1 MSLVARELLVV
12 HPVYPFSWIFM
23 TSALVHLNGSPG
35 STLAFDLES
44 AGIHVI
50 CVTVE
55 RQHFVR
61 DVVQHAPD
69 LVVVEDALP
78 DDSLFKATQSIAEI
92 SPRPVV
98 VFTNDSDAE
107 HIVRAVQSGIH
118 AYVVNSYA
126 PQRLRYLA
134 QMALARFRHEQAL
147 RNELRD
153 VTSRFEER
161 KMVDRAKGILMRA
174 RQVSDDDA
182 FQILRT
188 ASMHSHQRLGQV
200 SQQIIQSA
208 RFAESVNRAGQLRML
223 SQQIIKL
230 VLLQLA
236 GIDAPAQQQR
246 LKEATLRIDGTL
258 VHLGKTLSKPTYGD
272 LQAQVLL
279 TWARLKAALQATP
292 RADQMTYVD
301 ELAELLLQEAERLTT
316 SLENAGSVSPL
327 QVLNVAG
334 RQRML
339 SQRYAKYALLQVLGG
354 ADVTLRCES
363 GMAAA
368 RTSFEQSLQYLNSI
382 PLSTPEIRNA
392 LEAAGKGWLQLLDG
406 AADAPQLGGQERV
419 ALASEEL
426 LELFE
431 QLSGDYER
439 SMQMLVG

>member
-1 MSLVARELLVV
+1 
-12 HPVYPFSWIFM
+12 M

-55 RQHFVR
+55 RQNFVR

-272 LQAQVLL
+272 LRAQVLL

-354 ADVTLRCES
+354 ADVKLRCES

-368 RTSFEQSLQYLNSI
+368 RTSFEQSLQYLDSI

-392 LEAAGKGWLQLLDG
+392 LEASGKGWLQLLAG
-406 AADAPQLGGQERV
+406 AAEANQPGGQDRV

-431 QLSGDYER
+431 QLSGHYER
-439 SMQMLVG
+439 SMQMLGG

>member
-1 MSLVARELLVV
+1 
-12 HPVYPFSWIFM
+12 M
-23 TSALVHLNGSPG
+23 TNVLIHLNGSTG
-35 STLAFDLES
+35 SPLAADLES
-44 AGIHVI
+44 VGLHVI
-50 CVTVE
+50 CTTIE

-69 LVVVEDALP
+69 LVVVDDALSG
-78 DDSLFKATQSIAEI
+78 DSLFKATQSIAEI
-92 SPRPVV
+92 SPCPVI
-98 VFTNDSDAE
+98 VFTHDSDAD
-107 HIVRAVQSGIH
+107 HIIRAVQSGIH
-118 AYVVNSYA
+118 AYEVGCYA
-126 PQRLRYLA
+126 PQRLRSLA
-134 QMALARFRHEQAL
+134 QIALARFRHEQAL

-200 SQQIIQSA
+200 SQHIIQSA

-223 SQQIIKL
+223 SQQMIKL

-236 GIDAPAQQQR
+236 GVQVPVQQQR
-246 LKEATLRIDGTL
+246 LKDAMLRIDSTL
-258 VHLGKTLSKPTYGD
+258 LHLGKTLSKATYGD
-272 LQAQVLL
+272 LQTQVSLS
-279 TWARLKAALQATP
+279 WARLRTALQTMP
-292 RADQMTYVD
+292 RVDQMSEVD
-301 ELAELLLQEAERLTT
+301 ELAERLLQEADRLTA

-339 SQRYAKYALLQVLGG
+339 SQRFAKYALLHALGG
-354 ADVTLRCES
+354 AEVKSRCES
-363 GMAAA
+363 AMQEV
-368 RTSFEQSLQYLNSI
+368 RLHFEKSLAYLNTI

-392 LEAAGKGWLQLLDG
+392 LEAAGKVWLLLVAG
-406 AADAPQLGGQERV
+406 AADAHQSGGRERI

-431 QLSGDYER
+431 QLSGHYER

>member
-1 MSLVARELLVV
+1 LWYTLFIFLTWV
-12 HPVYPFSWIFM
+12 FM
-23 TSALVHLNGSPG
+23 TSALVHLNVSPS

-107 HIVRAVQSGIH
+107 HIVRSVQSGIH

-147 RNELRD
+147 RNDLRD

-223 SQQIIKL
+223 SQQMIKL

-236 GIDAPAQQQR
+236 GVQALAQQQR
-246 LKEATLRIDGTL
+246 LKEATLRIDATL

-272 LQAQVLL
+272 LQAQVVLA
-279 TWARLKAALQATP
+279 WARLKAALQATP

-301 ELAELLLQEAERLTT
+301 ELAERLLQEAERLTA
-316 SLENAGSVSPL
+316 SLESAGAVSPL

-339 SQRYAKYALLQVLGG
+339 SQRFAKYALLQVLGG
-354 ADVTLRCES
+354 ADVKPRCES
-363 GMAAA
+363 GMGEA
-368 RTSFEQSLQYLNSI
+368 RASFEQSLTYLNSI

-392 LEAAGKGWLQLLDG
+392 LEAAGKGWLLLLAG
-406 AADAPQLGGQERV
+406 AADAHQPGGQERV

-431 QLSGDYER
+431 QLSGHYER

>member
-1 MSLVARELLVV
+1 MS
-12 HPVYPFSWIFM
+12 
-23 TSALVHLNGSPG
+23 SALVHLNGSPG
-35 STLAFDLES
+35 STLASDLES
-44 AGIHVI
+44 VGIHVI
-50 CVTVE
+50 CTTLE

-69 LVVVEDALP
+69 WVVVEDAMP
-78 DDSLFKATQSIAEI
+78 SESLFKATQSIADI
-92 SPRPVV
+92 SPRPVI
-98 VFTNDSDAE
+98 VFTPDSDAD
-107 HIVRAVQSGIH
+107 HIIRAVQSGIH
-118 AYVVNSYA
+118 AYEVGSYA
-126 PQRLRYLA
+126 AQRLRSLA
-134 QMALARFRHEQAL
+134 HLSLARFRHEQAL
-147 RNELRD
+147 RAELHD
-153 VTSRFEER
+153 VSSRFEER

-223 SQQIIKL
+223 SQHLIKL

-236 GIDAPAQQQR
+236 GVQAPAQQQR
-246 LKEATLRIDGTL
+246 LKAATLRIDATL

-272 LQAQVLL
+272 LQSQVLL
-279 TWARLKAALQATP
+279 TWARLKAALQSTP
-292 RADQMTYVD
+292 HADQMAYVD
-301 ELAELLLQEAERLTT
+301 ELAERLLLEAERLTT

-339 SQRYAKYALLQVLGG
+339 SQRFAKYALLQVLAG
-354 ADVTLRCES
+354 ADVKPRCES
-363 GMAAA
+363 AMAET
-368 RTSFEQSLQYLNSI
+368 RDRFEQSLSYLNAL

-392 LEAAGKGWLQLLDG
+392 LEAAGQGWLLLRAS
-406 AADAPQLGGQERV
+406 AAEAHQPGGLARV
-419 ALASEEL
+419 AQASEEL

-431 QLSGDYER
+431 QLSGHYER